1 MLRTIVIDD
10 WVSSVPSAVRETNW
24 PLERLHKEIKR
35 RTRGR
40 APEKEGVLYWVS
52 WFMGSRT
59 RCADDPSDPS
69 LPQKPVHDC
78 APSRKQKLLIRLHE
92 KMKDIEERR
101 CIGSSV
107 FLVQKGPRAIPL
119 EHEVEAKLVV
129 KVQRCGSRSS
139 WPPRLDTALAL
150 HGGDARSANGK
161 CRLRPARRPSIP
173 RPNEGCSPAHRARSF
188 SGRAASK

>member
-1 MLRTIVIDD
+1 MAGCRGSWGRGPDAPCQVPTNHQTSLWCERIERGPAFPQILLEECP
-10 WVSSVPSAVRETNW
+10 SSLHGNPSA
-24 PLERLHKEIKR
+24 LCI
-35 RTRGR
+35 G
-40 APEKEGVLYWVS
+40 
-52 WFMGSRT
+52 
-59 RCADDPSDPS
+59 ADNPSDPS